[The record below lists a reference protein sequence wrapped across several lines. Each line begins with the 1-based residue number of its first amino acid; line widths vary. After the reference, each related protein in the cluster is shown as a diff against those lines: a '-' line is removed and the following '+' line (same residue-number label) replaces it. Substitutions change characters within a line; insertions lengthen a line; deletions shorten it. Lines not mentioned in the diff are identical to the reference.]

1 MNMRVARI
9 ILFFGGI
16 LLKLS
21 PCLILF
27 CIYKMRRNANPNA
40 VGVQDVLTRAANGWT
55 GRSRKA
61 YKGK

>member
-1 MNMRVARI
+1 MKIARI
-9 ILFFGGI
+9 ILFLGGI

-27 CIYKMRRNANPNA
+27 CIYKLRRNANPNP
-40 VGVQDVLTRAANGWT
+40 VGIQDVLTRAANGWT

-61 YKGK
+61 YKNK

>member
-1 MNMRVARI
+1 MKMARF
-9 ILFFGGI
+9 ILFIGGI

-27 CIYKMRRNANPNA
+27 CIYKYRRNANPNA

-55 GRSRKA
+55 GRSRKI
-61 YKGK
+61 YKSK

>member
-1 MNMRVARI
+1 MKIARI
-9 ILFFGGI
+9 ILFLGGI

-27 CIYKMRRNANPNA
+27 CIYKFRRNANPNP

-55 GRSRKA
+55 GRSGKV
-61 YKGK
+61 YKNK